1 MRVWLWGLLS
11 SGTASYIEFY
21 ARTHREG
28 NPYRWW
34 MIPLAV
40 LINYGV
46 VQMLRSATILE
57 FAVIFGFIGGS
68 LRILFTIL
76 SNDHVSVASWTAY
89 SLVLLAT
96 LLKTFW
102 R

>member
-1 MRVWLWGLLS
+1 MVWLWGLIA
-11 SGTASYIEFY
+11 SGTASCIEFY

-34 MIPLAV
+34 MIPLAI

-46 VQMLRSATILE
+46 VQMLRSATIID
-57 FAVIFGFIGGS
+57 FAIIFGFIGGT
-68 LRILFTIL
+68 LRISFTLLARDNLHI
-76 SNDHVSVASWTAY
+76 SSWIGY
-89 SLVLLAT
+89 GLVLLAT
-96 LLKTFW
+96 FLKTVW